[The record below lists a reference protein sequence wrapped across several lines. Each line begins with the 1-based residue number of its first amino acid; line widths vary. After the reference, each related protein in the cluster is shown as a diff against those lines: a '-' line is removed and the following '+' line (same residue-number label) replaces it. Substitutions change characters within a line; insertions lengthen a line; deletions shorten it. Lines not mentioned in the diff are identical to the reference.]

1 LNALQLQNINVM
13 NTTLLKEPTQ
23 EQVEDLFAADRESA
37 EEVSR
42 MTREERVELEQS
54 ARSLSRSIRAL
65 QSVSV

>member
-1 LNALQLQNINVM
+1 M